1 MRATKTG
8 SDVGGMAAK
17 EVRILGLEYYVHE
30 SSYID
35 EGVMVGAN
43 THVERFTHIMK
54 GTRIGKNCQIGH
66 NVVIY
71 QDCWIGDNCLIGDG
85 AILRPGTK
93 IGNNS
98 VFGTLSQSEGNNQIG
113 NGVTIHSQCHI
124 AQTAVIEDD
133 VFIAPFFCGAN
144 TKRISH
150 GRSYPLIMEGYRIK
164 RGSRIAIGVLV
175 LPDVTIGEECLI
187 GVGTV
192 VTKDIPDYSIAYGV
206 PARIVGSVPDEERLR
221 SQHTSL

>member
-1 MRATKTG
+1 MSN
-8 SDVGGMAAK
+8 SDYF
-17 EVRILGLEYYVHE
+17 IHE
-30 SSYID
+30 SSYVD
-35 EGVMVGAN
+35 EKVVISSG
-43 THVERFTHIMK
+43 TCIERFTHVMT
-54 GTRIGKNCQIGH
+54 GTRIGRNCQIGH

-71 QDCWIGDNCLIGDG
+71 QDCQIGDDCLVGDG

-98 VFGTLSQSEGNNQIG
+98 IFGTMSVSEGDNQIG
-113 NGVTIHSQCHI
+113 DRVTIHSQCHI
-124 AQTAVIEDD
+124 TKTVVIEDD

-150 GRSYPLIMEGYRIK
+150 SRGYPLIMEGYRIK

-175 LPDVTIGEECLI
+175 LPAVTIGEECLI

-192 VTKDIPDYSIAYGV
+192 ITKDIPDYSIAYGI
-206 PARIVGSVPDEERLR
+206 PARVVGSVPDEERLH
-221 SQHTSL
+221 SKPTSL

>member
-1 MRATKTG
+1 MSN
-8 SDVGGMAAK
+8 SDYFIHK
-17 EVRILGLEYYVHE
+17 

-35 EGVMVGAN
+35 DNVMIGIG
-43 THVERFTHIMK
+43 TRIERFTHVMT
-54 GTRIGKNCQIGH
+54 GTRIGRDCQIGH

-71 QDCWIGDNCLIGDG
+71 QDCQIGDSCLIGDG

-98 VFGTLSQSEGNNQIG
+98 VFGTMSVSEGDNQIG
-113 NGVTIHSQCHI
+113 DRVTIHSQCHI
-124 AQTAVIEDD
+124 TKTVVIEDD

-144 TKRISH
+144 TKVISH
-150 GRSYPLIMEGYRIK
+150 GRGYPVVMEGYRIK
-164 RGSRIAIGVLV
+164 RGARIAIGVLV

-192 VTKDIPDYSIAYGV
+192 VTKDIPDYSIAYGI
-206 PARIVGSVPDEERLR
+206 PARVVGSVPNEERLR
-221 SQHTSL
+221 SKPTSL